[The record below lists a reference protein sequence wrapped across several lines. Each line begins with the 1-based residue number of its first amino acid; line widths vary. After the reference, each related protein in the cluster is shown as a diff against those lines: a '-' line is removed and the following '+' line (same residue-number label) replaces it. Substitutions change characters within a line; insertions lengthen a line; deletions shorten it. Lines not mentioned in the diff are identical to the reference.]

1 MSAGGYALDQN
12 NIDWIK
18 DLVRGEQQMEE
29 AGVIDFSPAFDPA
42 NILLK
47 GTVEFLQSLK
57 AQFIRSATVFNQ
69 LKNTNLGQIKIYGI
83 SKTHSDFMLFRN
95 GYKLIFSMSEPGKI
109 VIQFHH
115 LATPFMGEQNSKDG
129 GPMTAHSVLEA
140 QWGAFGELIWTNKSK
155 PINSQYLVRY
165 YLKHFV
171 HNSTK

>member
-1 MSAGGYALDQN
+1 MDQN

-29 AGVIDFSPAFDPA
+29 AGVVDFSPAFDPA

-47 GTVEFLQSLK
+47 GTVEFLQTLK

-69 LKNTNLGQIKIYGI
+69 LKNTPAGQIKIYGI

-95 GYKLIFSMSEPGKI
+95 GYKLIFSMADPGKI

-115 LATPFMGEQNSKDG
+115 LATPFMGDDG
-129 GPMTAHSVLEA
+129 GKSGNGPMTAHSILEA
-140 QWGAFGELIWTNKSK
+140 QWGAFGELVWVNKNK

>member
-1 MSAGGYALDQN
+1 MDQDN

-29 AGVIDFSPAFDPA
+29 AGIVDFSPAFDPA

-47 GTVEFLQSLK
+47 GTVEFLQNIK
-57 AQFIRSATVFNQ
+57 TQFIRSATVFNQ
-69 LKNTNLGQIKIYGI
+69 LRGGSQGLIKVYGI
-83 SKTHSDFMLFRN
+83 SKTHCDFMLFRN
-95 GYKLIFSMSEPGKI
+95 GYKLIFSMAEAGKI
-109 VIQFHH
+109 LIQFHH
-115 LATPFMGEQNSKDG
+115 MATPFMAESNSKTS

-140 QWGAFGELIWTNKSK
+140 QWGAFGELVWTNKSK
-155 PINSQYLVRY
+155 PVNERYLVRY